1 MSLACR
7 LWLLLLLLLLLL
19 GDGSPPEEFVKRSPP
34 SRVKNNMVWLM
45 LTTSLVARRT
55 ALLSTLVPSV
65 TQAYWQLWQP
75 DDMLDYVAKY
85 GETGDAASVLRA
97 MDKCAET
104 SWMMQMGVEKGGVV
118 ERVFEGRRRILEIGT
133 FLGYMTIRMARGLPS
148 GGELTTVEKDPV
160 NYRAATEILAKA
172 LPADQLNRVH
182 ALHADVRDLLRSKK
196 LKGPFDA
203 VLMDHWK
210 ADYRTDLELLAS
222 NGLLMPG
229 ALVVADNVLFPGA
242 PEFLDYLGVP
252 YESSTD
258 ELTGQ
263 PCLVANTPRGTSPSF
278 DTRLVGTSFEYRP
291 ETPDA
296 LSISTYK
303 RS

>member
-1 MSLACR
+1 M
-7 LWLLLLLLLLLL
+7 
-19 GDGSPPEEFVKRSPP
+19 K
-34 SRVKNNMVWLM
+34 WLM
-45 LTTSLVARRT
+45 SRRS
-55 ALLSTLVPSV
+55 ALLSLAPSV

-75 DDMLDYVAKY
+75 EDMLDYVAKY
-85 GETGDAASVLRA
+85 GETGDAASVLQA
-97 MDKCAET
+97 MDKCAQT
-104 SWMMQMGVEKGGVV
+104 SWMMQMGDEKGGVV
-118 ERVFEGRRRILEIGT
+118 ENVFEGRRRILEIGT

-148 GGELTTVEKDPV
+148 GGQLWTVEKNPE

-172 LPADQLNRVH
+172 LPPEQLNRVH
-182 ALHADVRDLLRSKK
+182 AVRADVRDLLSSNQ

-222 NGLLMPG
+222 KGLLMPG

-242 PEFLDYLGVP
+242 PDFLDYLGVE
-252 YESSTD
+252 YETSID

-263 PCLVANTPRGTSPSF
+263 PCLVATAAGGTSSSF
-278 DTRLVGTSFEYRP
+278 DTRLVGTAFEYRP

-303 RS
+303 RR